1 MDDSLIFN
9 EKEEEPKEKTYKIL
23 FTGLDGAGKTSIIL
37 ALQREFS
44 KIALI
49 EPTRGA
55 QRTSFKLLGKQITE
69 WDLGG
74 QKSYLVSYLENPSKY
89 FDDTEIA
96 IYVIDIL
103 DASRFKESLSYLYD
117 VVDKFKELNI
127 EPYINIFFHKYDPKL
142 IHNVEKQIK
151 SEILALNKDIVKRVN
166 YEKLQFF
173 TTSIY
178 NPYTIMNAMSKILLN
193 LYPKSEL
200 LQKTIEKFAKKLDCE
215 GLLIT
220 DKNSIIL
227 GSCFKDNESKKLL
240 SSTIA
245 YFLTLNDVFED
256 MGMDQQEDQ
265 IVVKKMGK
273 YFLFKPVTLKE
284 KSLPYYMLVLKSHD
298 PMGIYYINKDFD
310 AFVNMFSSIVKSKLL

>member
-1 MDDSLIFN
+1 LEDSLIFH
-9 EKEEEPKEKTYKIL
+9 EKEGEPSEKMHKIL
-23 FTGLDGAGKTSIIL
+23 FTGLDGAGKSSIIL

-55 QRTSFKLLGKQITE
+55 QRSSFKLLGREITE

-74 QKSYLVSYLENPSKY
+74 QESYRISYLENPSKY
-89 FDDTEIA
+89 FDDTEVT

-103 DASRFKESLSYLYD
+103 DAARTKESLSYLYE
-117 VVDKFKELNI
+117 VVDKFKELQI

-142 IHNVEKQIK
+142 IHSVENQIK
-151 SEILALNKDIVKRVN
+151 SEVLALNKDIVKRLD

-178 NPYTIMNAMSKILLN
+178 KPYTIMNAISKVLLN
-193 LYPKSEL
+193 LFPKAEL
-200 LQKTIEKFAKKLDCE
+200 LQKTIVQFAKKLDCE

-220 DKNSIIL
+220 DQNSIIL
-227 GSCFKDNESKKLL
+227 GSCFKDEESKKLL

-256 MGMDQQEDQ
+256 MGLEQQEDQ
-265 IVVKKMGK
+265 IVVRKMGK

-284 KSLPYYMLVLKSHD
+284 KVLPYYMLVLKSHD
-298 PMGIYYINKDFD
+298 PMDIYFMNKDFN
-310 AFVNMFSSIVKSKLL
+310 AFVHMFSTLVKS

>member
-1 MDDSLIFN
+1 LEDSLIFH
-9 EKEEEPKEKTYKIL
+9 EKEGEPSEKMHKIL
-23 FTGLDGAGKTSIIL
+23 FTGLDGAGKSSIIL

-55 QRTSFKLLGKQITE
+55 QRSSFKLLGREITE

-74 QKSYLVSYLENPSKY
+74 QESYRISYLENPSKY
-89 FDDTEIA
+89 FEDTEVA

-103 DASRFKESLSYLYD
+103 DAARTKESLSYLYE
-117 VVDKFKELNI
+117 VLDKFKELQI
-127 EPYINIFFHKYDPKL
+127 EPHINIFFHKYDPKL
-142 IHNVEKQIK
+142 IHSVENQIK
-151 SEILALNKDIVKRVN
+151 SEVLALNKDIVKRLD

-178 NPYTIMNAMSKILLN
+178 NPYTIMNAMSKVLLN
-193 LYPKSEL
+193 LFPKAEL
-200 LQKTIEKFAKKLDCE
+200 LQKTIVQFAKKLDCD

-220 DKNSIIL
+220 DQNSIIL
-227 GSCFKDNESKKLL
+227 GSCFKDDESKKLL

-256 MGMDQQEDQ
+256 MGLEQQEDQ
-265 IVVKKMGK
+265 IVVRKMGN
-273 YFLFKPVTLKE
+273 YFLFKPVTLQE
-284 KSLPYYMLVLKSHD
+284 KALPYYMLVLKSRD
-298 PMGIYYINKDFD
+298 PMGIYFMNKDFNT
-310 AFVNMFSSIVKSKLL
+310 FVHMFNNLVKS

>member
-1 MDDSLIFN
+1 LKDSLLFY
-9 EKEEEPKEKTYKIL
+9 EKEGAPKEETYKIL

-37 ALQREFS
+37 ALKREFS

-55 QRTSFKLLGKQITE
+55 RRSSFKLLGREITE

-74 QKSYLVSYLENPSKY
+74 QKRYLISYLKNPNKY
-89 FDDTEIA
+89 FDGTEIA

-103 DASRFKESLSYLYD
+103 DASRLKESLSYFYD
-117 VVDKFKELNI
+117 VVDKFKELKI

-142 IHNVEKQIK
+142 IQSVEEQIQ
-151 SEILALNKDIVKRVN
+151 SEILALKKEITESVN
-166 YEKLQFF
+166 YEKIQFY

-178 NPYTIMNAMSKILLN
+178 NLYTIMNAMSKMLLE
-193 LYPKSEL
+193 LFPKSEL
-200 LQKTIEKFAKKLDCE
+200 MQKTIDEFARKLDCE
-215 GLLIT
+215 GLIIV

-227 GSCFKDNESKKLL
+227 GSCFKDDESKKLL

-256 MGMDQQEDQ
+256 MGIEQQEDQ
-265 IVVKKMGK
+265 IVVRKMGK
-273 YFLFKPVTLKE
+273 HFLFKPVTLRE
-284 KSLPYYMLVLKSHD
+284 TTLPYYMLVLKSHD
-298 PMGIYYINKDFD
+298 PFGIYFLNKEFN
-310 AFVNMFSSIVKSKLL
+310 AFVNMFNGIVKS

>member
-1 MDDSLIFN
+1 M
-9 EKEEEPKEKTYKIL
+9 
-23 FTGLDGAGKTSIIL
+23 G
-37 ALQREFS
+37 RE
-44 KIALI
+44 
-49 EPTRGA
+49 
-55 QRTSFKLLGKQITE
+55 ITE

-74 QKSYLVSYLENPSKY
+74 QKSYLFSYLKNPGKF
-89 FDDTEIA
+89 FDKTEIA

-103 DASRFKESLSYLYD
+103 DASRFKESLSYLYE

-151 SEILALNKDIVKRVN
+151 SEILALNKDIIKRVN

-178 NPYTIMNAMSKILLN
+178 NPYTIMNAMSQILLK

-227 GSCFKDNESKKLL
+227 GSCFKDDESKKLL

-256 MGMDQQEDQ
+256 MGLDQQEDQ
-265 IVVKKMGK
+265 IVVRKTGK
-273 YFLFKPVTLKE
+273 YFLFKPVTLK
-284 KSLPYYMLVLKSHD
+284 KTPLPYYMLVLKNHD
-298 PMGIYYINKDFD
+298 PLGIYFLNKDFN
-310 AFVNMFSSIVKSKLL
+310 AFAYMFNKIVKS

>member
-1 MDDSLIFN
+1 LKDSLLFY
-9 EKEEEPKEKTYKIL
+9 EKEGAPKEETYKIL

-37 ALQREFS
+37 ALKREFS

-55 QRTSFKLLGKQITE
+55 RRSSFKLLGREITE

-74 QKSYLVSYLENPSKY
+74 QKRYLISYLKNPNKY
-89 FDDTEIA
+89 FDGTEIA

-103 DASRFKESLSYLYD
+103 DASRLKESLSYFYD
-117 VVDKFKELNI
+117 VVDKFKELKI

-142 IHNVEKQIK
+142 IQSVEEQIQ
-151 SEILALNKDIVKRVN
+151 SEILALKKEIIESVN
-166 YEKLQFF
+166 YEKIQFY

-178 NPYTIMNAMSKILLN
+178 NLYTIMNAMSKMLLE
-193 LYPKSEL
+193 LFPKSEL
-200 LQKTIEKFAKKLDCE
+200 MQKTIDEFARKLDCE
-215 GLLIT
+215 GLIIV

-227 GSCFKDNESKKLL
+227 GSCFKDDESKKLL

-256 MGMDQQEDQ
+256 MGIEQQEDQ
-265 IVVKKMGK
+265 IVVRKMGK
-273 YFLFKPVTLKE
+273 HFLFKPVTLRE
-284 KSLPYYMLVLKSHD
+284 TTLPYYMLVLKSHD
-298 PMGIYYINKDFD
+298 PFGIYFLNKEFN
-310 AFVNMFSSIVKSKLL
+310 AFVNMFNGIVKS

>member
-1 MDDSLIFN
+1 LEDSLIFH
-9 EKEEEPKEKTYKIL
+9 EKEEESKEKTYKIL

-55 QRTSFKLLGKQITE
+55 QRTSFKLLGRQITE

-74 QKSYLVSYLENPSKY
+74 QKSYLISYLKNPRKY
-89 FDDTEIA
+89 FDQTEVA

-103 DASRFKESLSYLYD
+103 DASRTKESLSYLYE
-117 VVDKFKELNI
+117 VVDKFKELKI

-142 IHNVEKQIK
+142 IHSVETQIK
-151 SEILALNKDIVKRVN
+151 SEILALNKEIVKN
-166 YEKLQFF
+166 MNCEKLQFF
-173 TTSIY
+173 RTSIY

-193 LYPKSEL
+193 LFPKKKL
-200 LQKTIEKFAKKLDCE
+200 LQKIIEKFASKLDCE

-227 GSCFKDNESKKLL
+227 GSWFKNDESKKLL

-256 MGMDQQEDQ
+256 MGIEQQEDQ
-265 IVVKKMGK
+265 IVVRKMGK
-273 YFLFKPVTLKE
+273 YFLFKPVTLKTT
-284 KSLPYYMLVLKSHD
+284 KLPYYMLVLKSRD
-298 PMGIYYINKDFD
+298 PLGIYFLNKDFN
-310 AFVNMFSSIVKSKLL
+310 AFAHMFNNLVKS

>member
-1 MDDSLIFN
+1 LEDSLIFY
-9 EKEEEPKEKTYKIL
+9 EKEEEPKQKTSKIL

-55 QRTSFKLLGKQITE
+55 QRTNLKLLGRDITE

-74 QKSYLVSYLENPSKY
+74 QESYRISYLKNPNKY
-89 FDDTEIA
+89 FDQTEVA

-103 DASRFKESLSYLYD
+103 DASRTKESLSYLYD
-117 VVDKFKELNI
+117 VVDKFKELKI

-142 IHNVEKQIK
+142 IHNVENQIK
-151 SEILALNKDIVKRVN
+151 SEVLALNKDIVKRLD

-178 NPYTIMNAMSKILLN
+178 NPYTIMNAMSKVLLN
-193 LYPKSEL
+193 LFPKAEL
-200 LQKTIEKFAKKLDCE
+200 LQKTIDQFARKLDCD
-215 GLLIT
+215 GLIIT
-220 DKNSIIL
+220 DQNSIIL
-227 GSCFKDNESKKLL
+227 GSSFKDDESKKLL
-240 SSTIA
+240 SGTIA

-256 MGMDQQEDQ
+256 MGMEQQEDQ
-265 IVVKKMGK
+265 IVVRKMGK

-284 KSLPYYMLVLKSHD
+284 KALPYYMLALKSHD
-298 PMGIYYINKDFD
+298 PMGLYFMNKDFK
-310 AFVNMFSSIVKSKLL
+310 AFAHMFNNLVKS

>member
-1 MDDSLIFN
+1 LEDSLIFYK
-9 EKEEEPKEKTYKIL
+9 KEGESKEKTYKIL

-55 QRTSFKLLGKQITE
+55 LRSSFKLLGREITE

-74 QKSYLVSYLENPSKY
+74 QKSYLISYLKNPNKY
-89 FDDTEIA
+89 FDKTEIA

-103 DASRFKESLSYLYD
+103 DASRIKESLSYFYD
-117 VVDKFKELNI
+117 VVDKFKELKI
-127 EPYINIFFHKYDPKL
+127 EPLINIFFHKYDPKL
-142 IHNVEKQIK
+142 IYIVEEQIQ
-151 SEILALNKDIVKRVN
+151 SEILALKKAITETAN
-166 YEKLQFF
+166 YEKIQFF

-178 NPYTIMNAMSKILLN
+178 NPYSIMNAMSKILLD
-193 LYPKSEL
+193 LFPKSEL
-200 LQKTIEKFAKKLDCE
+200 LQKTIEQFARKLDCE
-215 GLLIT
+215 GLIII

-227 GSCFKDNESKKLL
+227 GSCFKDDESKKLL

-245 YFLTLNDVFED
+245 YFLTLNDVFEE
-256 MGMDQQEDQ
+256 MGIEQQEDQ
-265 IVVKKMGK
+265 IVVRKMGK

-284 KSLPYYMLVLKSHD
+284 TTLPYYMLVLKRHN
-298 PMGIYYINKDFD
+298 PFGIYFINKDFN
-310 AFVNMFSSIVKSKLL
+310 AFVNMFNDIVKS

>member
-284 KSLPYYMLVLKSHD
+284 KALPYYMLVLKSHD

-310 AFVNMFSSIVKSKLL
+310 AFAHMFNNLIKS